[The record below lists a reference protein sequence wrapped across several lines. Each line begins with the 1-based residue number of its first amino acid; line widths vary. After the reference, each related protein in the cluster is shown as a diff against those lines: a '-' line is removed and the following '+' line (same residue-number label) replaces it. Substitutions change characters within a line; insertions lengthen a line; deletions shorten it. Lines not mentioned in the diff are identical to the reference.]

1 MAASAADL
9 GGALGGVALGVF
21 GSRLGEAESLGEATT
36 ALGAGAARFGVPA
49 DGATAG
55 GSLGAAVALG
65 VAGGL
70 GAGLVLGEGAA
81 LAVGSTGV
89 GAT

>member
-1 MAASAADL
+1 M
-9 GGALGGVALGVF
+9 GGVALGVF
-21 GSRLGEAESLGEATT
+21 GVRLGEAESLGEATT

-65 VAGGL
+65 
-70 GAGLVLGEGAA
+70 AGLVLGEGVA

-89 GAT
+89 GTT